1 MRFDAFEVALE
12 IIRAIRKLMDQVARY
27 DRDLADQMRRAVS
40 SIALNVSEGAKR
52 AGRDRAHSF
61 RVAAGSANEVRA
73 GLLVAEAFGYVTR
86 EAIAVGLE
94 LIDRELGMLWR
105 LSNPRVP

>member
-12 IIRAIRKLMDQVARY
+12 MIRAIHKVMDQIARQ
-27 DRDLADQMRRAVS
+27 DRDLAEQIRRAVS
-40 SIALNVSEGAKR
+40 SIALNVSEGTKR
-52 AGRDRAHSF
+52 TGRDRAHSY

-86 EAIAVGLE
+86 EAIARGLE
-94 LIDRELGMLWR
+94 LIDRELAMLWR
-105 LSNPRVP
+105 LNNPRQ